1 MHELAY
7 TRIGEYFSIDYGRE
21 IEEEIVRIQEM
32 LDQIPSLHDRFPSRW
47 LAIKLLEQDPEIIY
61 QLQNYDASK
70 DLFNAVH
77 ASIRHL
83 KTVFGEDVDT
93 LIADRRYGWINGLV
107 KETVRISP
115 GKQAN
120 LSDQIDKIVTNR
132 FLGIPIFLGFMW
144 LMFKF
149 TTDVSAPYLDWI
161 KFVIEGPISRWV
173 IALLQILGLAGTW
186 VESLL
191 VHGVL
196 AGVGGVIVFIPVLM
210 ALYMMLAILE
220 DSGYMARAAFVMDRF
235 MHTLGLHG
243 KSFLPLILGF
253 GCNVPAIYATRTLGN
268 QKDRLA
274 TALLSPFMS
283 CGARLPVYVL
293 FASIFF
299 PHRAGLVVFG
309 IYLLGIMVA
318 VFAGLLVKNTLL
330 KDNEGSYFVLELP
343 PYRVPT
349 LKSLWYHM
357 WEHTSSFV
365 RKAGTLILFCSLVI
379 WVLLSIPIG
388 GQGKFGNTNIEESAY
403 ALVARA
409 VSPAFTPTG
418 FGAWQNSGALISGL
432 VAKEVIVGSFSQ
444 VYNPVD
450 ASNAIQFV
458 HVGQDLKEIGASFLQ
473 ATLETIRSLPGIVG
487 IDVNNQPASQDTN
500 TWTKSIRDSFE
511 NSSGGFGGSAALA
524 FMVFVLLYTP
534 CIATLAAERQEFG
547 TKWMWI
553 SAVGQLAL
561 AWLVA
566 SAVFQVGKA
575 LLV

>member
-7 TRIGEYFSIDYGRE
+7 TRSVEYFSIDYGRE
-21 IEEEIVRIQEM
+21 IEQEIVIIQKT
-32 LDQIPSLHDRFPSRW
+32 LDRMPVLHDHFPSRW
-47 LAIKLLEQDPEIIY
+47 LALKLLEQDPEITH
-61 QLQNYDASK
+61 QVKSYDESEQ
-70 DLFNAVH
+70 LFNTVQN
-77 ASIRHL
+77 SIRHL
-83 KTVFGEDVDT
+83 KSIFGEDVDT
-93 LIADRRYGWINGLV
+93 IIADRRYGWINGLV
-107 KETVRISP
+107 KETVQISP
-115 GKQAN
+115 GKQTN
-120 LSDQIDKIVTNR
+120 ITDQIDKIVTNR
-132 FLGIPIFLGFMW
+132 FLGIPIFFAFMW

-149 TTDVSAPYLDWI
+149 TTDVSAPFLDWI

-173 IALLQILGLAGTW
+173 ISLLQALGLAGTW

-235 MHTLGLHG
+235 MHALGLHG

-299 PHRAGLVVFG
+299 PHKAGLVVFG
-309 IYLLGIMVA
+309 IYLVGIITA
-318 VFAGLLVKNTLL
+318 ILAGLLAKNTLL
-330 KDNEGSYFVLELP
+330 KVNKGSYFVLELP
-343 PYRVPT
+343 PYRLPT
-349 LKSLWYHM
+349 LKSIWYHM

-379 WVLLSIPIG
+379 WVLLSIPVE
-388 GQGKFGNTNIEESAY
+388 GQGKFGKTSIEQSAY
-403 ALVARA
+403 AFVAKGI
-409 VSPAFTPTG
+409 SPVFNPAG
-418 FGAWQNSGALISGL
+418 FGTWQNSGALISGL

-444 VYNPVD
+444 VYNPVGT
-450 ASNAIQFV
+450 SSTVQVV
-458 HVGQDLKEIGASFLQ
+458 HISQDLKQIGTSFLQ
-473 ATLETIRSLPGIVG
+473 AAIDTLRSIPGIVG
-487 IDVNNQPASQDTN
+487 INTSSQTTIQSDN
-500 TWTKSIRDSFE
+500 SWTQSIRESFDI
-511 NSSGGFGGSAALA
+511 SSGGFGRSAALA
-524 FMVFVLLYTP
+524 FLVFVLLYTP

-547 TKWMWI
+547 SKWMWF
-553 SAVGQLAL
+553 SALGQLML
-561 AWLVA
+561 AWVA
-566 SAVFQVGKA
+566 ATVVFQLGKL